1 MGSSNDRRITF
12 ASYQNPTNKLNG
24 KTRNSKGSV
33 WRSWTRNYF
42 TGSIMVNLLPDLN
55 LLGLQEKAGA
65 LGVNTT
71 WWDDLFQDLW
81 AKKLLLIASIIK
93 VCFIIVISF
102 LAIRAFHLLCNRAQ
116 GWMALYSEKI
126 GPRLGQDGERD
137 SKRIFTLIAIL
148 KSIVSGGIGS
158 LALLIILN
166 ELGVNITPLLAGA
179 GIVGAAIAFGTQS
192 LVKDIIY
199 GYFILAENQFGIGD
213 VIEAGNMKGTVEKM
227 SFRSVL
233 LRDSTGAEYIL
244 PNGEISRITVYP
256 KAPWAEVID
265 IGVHAENVSFETL
278 LNVGNAVMAELSLQY
293 QEGIIEPIVMVG
305 LGELLDEGI
314 YFKIKGRVKTPLG
327 WEFMTTYR
335 QKFLEAVNASLVSQQ
350 KEGSQDLKESSAPSS
365 FTEGDASIVELLQTQ
380 EIQPMQPM
388 QKKPRIRFTLHPT
401 ALGISLTHQCVTKT
415 EN

>member
-1 MGSSNDRRITF
+1 VR
-12 ASYQNPTNKLNG
+12 
-24 KTRNSKGSV
+24 
-33 WRSWTRNYF
+33 
-42 TGSIMVNLLPDLN
+42 LLPDLK
-55 LLGLQEKAGA
+55 LLGLQENARA

-71 WWDDLFQDLW
+71 WWDELFQDLW
-81 AKKLLLIASIIK
+81 GRKLLLIASIMK
-93 VCFIIVISF
+93 VCFIIIISF
-102 LAIRAFHLLCNRAQ
+102 LAIRAIHLLCDRAQ

-126 GPRLGQDGERD
+126 GSRLGQDGERD

-148 KSIVSGGIGS
+148 KSIASGGIGG
-158 LALLIILN
+158 LAILIILN

-233 LRDSTGAEYIL
+233 LRDTTGAEYIL
-244 PNGEISRITVYP
+244 PNGEISRITVHP

-278 LNVGNAVMAELSLQY
+278 LSVANAVMAELSVQY
-293 QEGIIEPIVMVG
+293 QDEIIEPILIVG
-305 LGELLDEGI
+305 IGELLDGGV
-314 YFKIKGRVKTPLG
+314 YFKMKGKVKTPLA
-327 WEFMTTYR
+327 WEFMTTFR
-335 QKFLEAVNASLVSQQ
+335 QKILEAVHASVASESEQSHYFP
-350 KEGSQDLKESSAPSS
+350 KEPSASSSL
-365 FTEGDASIVELLQTQ
+365 TEGDAPNIQLLQTQ
-380 EIQPMQPM
+380 EIQPMQ
-388 QKKPRIRFTLHPT
+388 KNPRIRFTLHPT
-401 ALGISLTHQCVTKT
+401 ALGISLTHQCVTRT